1 MGLVGFWVFVV
12 HKRWLISTPK
22 SNFSKLLPSGTPW
35 NRQVDIKKYKKNNFT
50 DLLKEISH

>member
-1 MGLVGFWVFVV
+1 MGLGGFWVSVV
-12 HKRWLISTPK
+12 HKRWLILTSK